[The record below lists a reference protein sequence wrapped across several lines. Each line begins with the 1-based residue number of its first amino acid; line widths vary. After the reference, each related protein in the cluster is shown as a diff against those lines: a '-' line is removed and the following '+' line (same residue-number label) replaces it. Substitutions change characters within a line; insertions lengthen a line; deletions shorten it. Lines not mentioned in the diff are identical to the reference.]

1 MAQLARNA
9 DEKKAHKETGNPKKE
24 RLWTGQFLFLILVSF
39 ITAVGFNMVYT
50 MIVDY
55 SKNTL
60 GAGLTVSGVIA
71 GIFSI
76 TALCIRPFA
85 GAASDRF
92 NKKWICVFATILI
105 ALSSVGYALVPD
117 VSSMLVMRI
126 LHGAAFGVSGTANIA
141 LVSTCIPRSRMGEGL
156 GFYGLGQVFAQAVGP
171 GMGAAIQEAFGYRTL
186 FFLIAGLTAVGVIL
200 LIQFPYKN
208 QETAEKEAEGEKTD
222 SKKSRFSWRSLIAMD
237 VAVFALI
244 GGLFSFANGIVNSFL
259 KIFCDER
266 HIAGYMSFFTVS
278 AVVLFGM
285 RLLIGRL
292 ADKSG
297 LTWIVNLSLL
307 ASIGAMVLIGRATV
321 LPMIL
326 AAAVLKAAGQ
336 GGGQISLQAECI
348 KKAGPL
354 RSGVAA
360 STFYIGADI
369 GQGVGPVIGGA
380 ISSAWGYEAAFW
392 MTAAILAAGI
402 LVFNVYQKRES
413 LFPGLQKRME
423 PEHAPSLAEEG

>member
-1 MAQLARNA
+1 MVQLARNA

-208 QETAEKEAEGEKTD
+208 QETAEKEADGEKTD

-307 ASIGAMVLIGRATV
+307 ASIGAMVLIGRATI

-413 LFPGLQKRME
+413 LFPGLQKRTE

>member
-92 NKKWICVFATILI
+92 NIKWICVFATILI

-208 QETAEKEAEGEKTD
+208 QETAEKEAEREKTD
-222 SKKSRFSWRSLIAMD
+222 SKKSRFSWRGLIAMD

-307 ASIGAMVLIGRATV
+307 ASIGAMVLIGRATI

-413 LFPGLQKRME
+413 LFPSLQKRTE

>member
-1 MAQLARNA
+1 M
-9 DEKKAHKETGNPKKE
+9 EKKDSLGNNRENSRKKE
-24 RLWTGQFLFLILVSF
+24 RLWSGQFLFLILVSF
-39 ITAVGFNMVYT
+39 ITAIGFNMVYT
-50 MIVDY
+50 MIVEY
-55 SKNTL
+55 SQNSL
-60 GAGLTVSGVIA
+60 GAGLTISGLIA

-76 TALCIRPFA
+76 TALCVRPFA
-85 GAASDRF
+85 GAAADRF
-92 NKKWICVFATILI
+92 NKKWICVLATGVI
-105 ALSSVGYALVPD
+105 ALSAVGYALVPD
-117 VSSMLVMRI
+117 VSSMLIMRI

-141 LVSTCIPRSRMGEGL
+141 LVSTCIPKSRMGEGL

-171 GMGAAIQEAFGYRTL
+171 GMGAAIEEAFGYRTL
-186 FFLIAGLTAVGVIL
+186 FFLIAGLTAVGVLL
-200 LIQFPYKN
+200 LIQFPYK
-208 QETAEKEAEGEKTD
+208 EEKESEVSADKTGGQ
-222 SKKSRFSWRSLIAMD
+222 KKHSFSWRNLIALD

-266 HIAGYMSFFTVS
+266 GIEGYMSFFTVS

-292 ADKSG
+292 ADKNG

-307 ASIGAMVLIGRATV
+307 ASVAAMVLIGRAFV

-369 GQGVGPVIGGA
+369 GQGIGPVIGGA
-380 ISSAWGYEAAFW
+380 VSSAWGYEAAFW
-392 MTAAILAAGI
+392 MTAAILAAGL
-402 LVFNVYQKRES
+402 LVFNLYQKREK
-413 LFPGLQKRME
+413 LFPGVFAERSGEAGE
-423 PEHAPSLAEEG
+423 PGEPAPAAEQ

>member
-1 MAQLARNA
+1 M
-9 DEKKAHKETGNPKKE
+9 
-24 RLWTGQFLFLILVSF
+24 
-39 ITAVGFNMVYT
+39 
-50 MIVDY
+50 
-55 SKNTL
+55 
-60 GAGLTVSGVIA
+60 
-71 GIFSI
+71 
-76 TALCIRPFA
+76 
-85 GAASDRF
+85 
-92 NKKWICVFATILI
+92 
-105 ALSSVGYALVPD
+105 
-117 VSSMLVMRI
+117 
-126 LHGAAFGVSGTANIA
+126 
-141 LVSTCIPRSRMGEGL
+141 
-156 GFYGLGQVFAQAVGP
+156 
-171 GMGAAIQEAFGYRTL
+171 
-186 FFLIAGLTAVGVIL
+186 
-200 LIQFPYKN
+200 
-208 QETAEKEAEGEKTD
+208 
-222 SKKSRFSWRSLIAMD
+222 
-237 VAVFALI
+237 I

-307 ASIGAMVLIGRATV
+307 ASIGAMVLIGRATI

-413 LFPGLQKRME
+413 LFPGLQKRTE

>member
-171 GMGAAIQEAFGYRTL
+171 SMGAAIQEAFGYRTL

-208 QETAEKEAEGEKTD
+208 QETAEKEAEREKTD

-307 ASIGAMVLIGRATV
+307 ASIGAMVLIGRATI

-380 ISSAWGYEAAFW
+380 ISSAWGYESAFW

-413 LFPGLQKRME
+413 LFPGLQKRTE